1 MHHQRSYYWA
11 PKRRIKPKTYI
22 NDCRKIIK
30 NAKTSFTHT
39 LLYGRTSGK
48 KEIDSQ
54 SICECTIDVTT
65 ELAK

>member
-1 MHHQRSYYWA
+1 MHHNPSYFCA
-11 PKRRIKPKTYI
+11 PKRRVKPNKYI
-22 NDCRKIIK
+22 NDCRNIFE

-54 SICECTIDVTT
+54 TCECTIDVTT
-65 ELAK
+65 EPAK